1 MKIKIEFEISDAAFE
16 LLKRLEKVYSLEYR
30 DPEYKSL
37 DDYRKYKTLTGI
49 TPDNSDEERF
59 LKRNSGGTF
68 YLMEELLGHDLVD
81 FESKSWHQTFI
92 LSDLGKKVL
101 QINT

>member
-16 LLKRLEKVYSLEYR
+16 LLKRLKKEGSLEYR

-37 DDYRKYKTLTGI
+37 DNYRRYKTLTGI
-49 TPDNSDEERF
+49 TPDNSDDERF
-59 LKRNSGGTF
+59 LKRNSDGTLH
-68 YLMEELLGHDLVD
+68 LMEELLEHNLVD
-81 FESKSWHQTFI
+81 FDFGSCHQTFI